1 MCASNVIC
9 VILGD
14 VLIFV
19 LTYTLTVRFLNAD
32 LPMQNDIEADGGDSN
47 RGSNP
52 SLTAALILRNLRR
65 ATPKA

>member
-9 VILGD
+9 LILGD

-32 LPMQNDIEADGGDSN
+32 LAMQNDIGADGGIRTSDSTN
-47 RGSNP
+47 R
-52 SLTAALILRNLRR
+52 L
-65 ATPKA
+65 